1 MKKYIYL
8 ILSATLILGLFTGC
22 TKADNNSVDA
32 STDFT
37 PSNITIEHTKGIVDV
52 PQEIKKAVVFDF
64 GILDIMDALDAE
76 VELAAPISSLPA
88 YLDKYANATNVGSIK
103 EPDLEAIFEFEPDV
117 IFIGARQQDYYDQL
131 SEIAPTIYVQLSGD
145 TYIEDFK
152 ANVGYVAKVF
162 DKEKEAE
169 DSINAINELI
179 VEVQALTANSD
190 ERALILQTNDG
201 SISVYGYGSRF
212 GIVHDV
218 LGAKAADEKV
228 EVSTH
233 GQSVNYE
240 YIADKN
246 PDLIF
251 VIDRTL
257 VAGGTNTSATVL
269 DNDLV
274 NGTNAAKNN
283 KIISLDPDIWY
294 LSGGGITS
302 INKMITDVKNAY
314 TN

>member
-1 MKKYIYL
+1 MKRIIYL
-8 ILSATLILGLFTGC
+8 VLSATIMLGLFTGC
-22 TKADNNSVDA
+22 SNDNANLANLS
-32 STDFT
+32 SGTT
-37 PSNITIEHTKGIVDV
+37 NTIEHTKGTVEV
-52 PQEIKKAVVFDF
+52 PAEVKRAVVFDY
-64 GILDIMDALDAE
+64 GILDIMDALEIEAE
-76 VELAAPISSLPA
+76 IATPVSSLPA
-88 YLDKYANATNVGSIK
+88 YLNHYADAISVGSVK

-117 IFIGARQQDYYDQL
+117 IYIGGRQQDYYDQL
-131 SEIAPTIYVQLSGD
+131 SEIAPTIYVQLNGD
-145 TYIEDFK
+145 TYIDDFK

-162 DKEKEAE
+162 DKESEAE
-169 DSINAINELI
+169 DAINTVDGLI
-179 VEVQALTANSD
+179 EEVGKLTEQSD
-190 ERALILQTNDG
+190 DKAMVLLTNDG
-201 SISVYGYGSRF
+201 SISVYGVGSRF

-218 LGAKAADEKV
+218 LGAKVADENV

-257 VAGGTNTSATVL
+257 VVGGTNTAGTIL

-274 NGTNAAKNN
+274 NNTNAALNH
-283 KIISLDPDIWY
+283 KIISLNPDIWY

-302 INKMITDVKNAY
+302 INMMITDVKEAY
-314 TN
+314 TK